1 MAVKY
6 LKDPLSPKITP
17 ERVHTDF
24 LRQVSGMPKFVHKAS
39 LYKEMGREPLMVQWL
54 VLAARLWNNCCDRD
68 PTAIMHMALKDN
80 VDLMLSNCRTCW
92 SYCFFKAM
100 HAIGVIKQQVWN
112 GGLESSNSVLTI
124 RIDEGEVK
132 QAALKAFDKQWEL
145 GKAYHDPRSAPAN
158 HVTCSTYLSWV
169 GMPVEKQGAK
179 HMRCYMPRQ
188 LRRDLMAL
196 RLGCH
201 RLNIQFLRMQ
211 KATVARQDRVCPLCQ
226 SDGLHECEDVR
237 HFMLDCGFYSPIRS
251 KYSNLFDNLR
261 AQGLEPDA
269 ILRALFDH
277 GHQLELACCVQD
289 MLKLR
294 DKWLQPEEKL
304 SGVRVADSSEL
315 DSTSDIMD
323 SLGYLYDTFEEDDNR
338 LHVWDPNRCETVSER
353 GKDGSDDEGEAEEEE
368 WKEVVVASS
377 SQNQLGLPPGFLEIL
392 V

>member
-1 MAVKY
+1 
-6 LKDPLSPKITP
+6 
-17 ERVHTDF
+17 
-24 LRQVSGMPKFVHKAS
+24 
-39 LYKEMGREPLMVQWL
+39 
-54 VLAARLWNNCCDRD
+54 
-68 PTAIMHMALKDN
+68 
-80 VDLMLSNCRTCW
+80 
-92 SYCFFKAM
+92 
-100 HAIGVIKQQVWN
+100 
-112 GGLESSNSVLTI
+112 
-124 RIDEGEVK
+124 
-132 QAALKAFDKQWEL
+132 
-145 GKAYHDPRSAPAN
+145 
-158 HVTCSTYLSWV
+158 
-169 GMPVEKQGAK
+169 
-179 HMRCYMPRQ
+179 
-188 LRRDLMAL
+188 MAL